1 MWEPSK
7 RCSQHHLVTRWMW
20 GAEGQA
26 EVEDSSD
33 RWHAVSTELRAR
45 HSAEHLA
52 LVISFH
58 FQRCFLYKL
67 VVSKIQQR
75 KLAQKG

>member
-1 MWEPSK
+1 MWEPSQ
-7 RCSQHHLVTRWMW
+7 RCRQHHLVTRWTW

-26 EVEDSSD
+26 EVEDSND
-33 RWHAVSTELRAR
+33 RWHAVSAELRAR

-58 FQRCFLYKL
+58 FQRCYLYKL
-67 VVSKIQQR
+67 AVFQFQQR